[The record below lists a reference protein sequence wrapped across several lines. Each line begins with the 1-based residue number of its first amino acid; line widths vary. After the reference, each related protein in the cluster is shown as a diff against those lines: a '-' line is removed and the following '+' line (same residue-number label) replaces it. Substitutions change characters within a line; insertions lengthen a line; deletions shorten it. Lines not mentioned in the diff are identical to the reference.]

1 MTAGEDLF
9 EAVAEAVEHDPAV
22 STGRMFGSTGLKV
35 GGKIFAMLVKG
46 KLVVKLPR
54 HRVEEL
60 IADGSGSAFDP
71 GHGRVMKEWVTV
83 DPSDAGQWIRL
94 AEEAR
99 AFVRPAG

>member
-1 MTAGEDLF
+1 MSTGEDLF
-9 EAVAEAVEHDPAV
+9 GAVADAVEHDPAV

-60 IADGSGSAFDP
+60 IADGSGAAFDP

-83 DPSDAGQWIRL
+83 DPSAADDWIRL

-99 AFVRPAG
+99 EFVRPAA